1 MIRPLEAIGY
11 LWLLW
16 LVGWMLAA
24 LTAARSVV
32 RQSGTG
38 RLVHGLLVA
47 AGAVLILGRHAW
59 LGPLLQQVYPARAWI
74 GWTGVVLCVVGLGF
88 AVWARVEIGRFWSG
102 TVALKAEH
110 ALVRGGP
117 YAITRHPIYSGL
129 LLALLGTALTR
140 DSRAAFLGL
149 PIVFAGLFVKLKQE
163 ERLLLDRFGPEY
175 EKYRAEVPALI
186 PRV

>member
-11 LWLLW
+11 LWLVW

-32 RQSGTG
+32 RQAGTG

-47 AGAVLILGRHAW
+47 AGAILILGRHAW
-59 LGPLLQQVYPARAWI
+59 LGPLLRQVYPPRAWI
-74 GWTGVVLCVVGLGF
+74 GWTGVFLCALGLGF
-88 AVWARVEIGRFWSG
+88 AVWSRVQIGRFWSG

-110 ALVRGGP
+110 ALIRGGP

-129 LLALLGTALTR
+129 LLALVGTALTR
-140 DSRAAFLGL
+140 DSRAAQLGL
-149 PIVFAGLFVKLKQE
+149 PRVFAGVFVKL
-163 ERLLLDRFGPEY
+163 
-175 EKYRAEVPALI
+175 
-186 PRV
+186 

>member
-1 MIRPLEAIGY
+1 MRPLEAIGY
-11 LWLLW
+11 LWLVW

-129 LLALLGTALTR
+129 LLALLGTAITR
-140 DSRAAFLGL
+140 DTEAAFLGL
-149 PIVFAGLFVKLKQE
+149 PLLFAGLFVKAKQE
-163 ERLLLDRFGPEY
+163 ESLLLERFGPEY

-186 PRV
+186 PHL